1 MDQDNPSELPKR
13 EVVGVLADRERFE
26 AAVNALLAAG
36 YQRQDLSVLATHQSL
51 DAAGKP
57 SRPWKDAIT
66 ALVGEMKYEVP
77 LVASGAVFLA
87 GGSVAALIAGL
98 IGATVGGLA
107 LKEVLDE
114 VTAAPHSAEF
124 ARALEAGSV
133 ILWVQIPHGEKESIS
148 VSILEECGAT
158 NVHTHARMS
167 R

>member
-1 MDQDNPSELPKR
+1 MNQNNHSEPPKR
-13 EVVGVLADRERFE
+13 EVVGVFADRQQFE
-26 AAVNALLAAG
+26 AAINALLAAG

-57 SRPWKDAIT
+57 SKPWKDAIT
-66 ALVGEMKYEVP
+66 ALVGEVKYEVP
-77 LVASGAVFLA
+77 LVASGAIFLA

-98 IGATVGGLA
+98 VGATVGGLA

-114 VTAAPHSAEF
+114 VTAAPHTEEF

-148 VSILEECGAT
+148 ASILEECGAT
-158 NVHTHARMS
+158 NVHTHVRES